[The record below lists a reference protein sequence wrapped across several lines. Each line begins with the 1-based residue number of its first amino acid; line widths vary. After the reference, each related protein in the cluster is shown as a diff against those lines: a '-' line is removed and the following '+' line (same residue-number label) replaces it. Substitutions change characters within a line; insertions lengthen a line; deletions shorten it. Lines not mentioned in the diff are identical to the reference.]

1 VIMKKK
7 IIMAMFLVLM
17 FTFFITA
24 TPVDLKFDKYHSP
37 NEIEQTL
44 KSWAQANPQIAV
56 IHSLAESPGNHPVSL
71 IEIGPEITKAEKT
84 LPAVFVAANM
94 DGTIPLSSEAA
105 LYLIKLVLDK
115 QDIRKDK
122 TWYILPLGN
131 PDAAAHYFQ
140 KPLIQDARNNRPVN
154 DDKDDAVDE
163 DGPDDLNQDGI
174 ISTMR
179 VKDPQG
185 EWMPIPGELRLMK
198 KADPVKGETG
208 IYKLYTEGIDNDQ
221 DGQYNEDGHGG
232 VNIGIN
238 FPHLFKFHTEDGG
251 LWAGSEE
258 ESFHL
263 IKFVNDH
270 REIALVFTFGAS
282 NFCLNPPRGGRK
294 GEADLTRIK
303 IPERFASFMN
313 ADPDKT
319 YTLDEIMDM
328 VKDLVPSGMEV
339 TESMIASFLGLGAVV
354 NPLPEDLKFYK
365 ELSEKYKEFLKENKL
380 DAKRLDPDQDKDG
393 SFELWAYY
401 HLGLPSFALDFWTLP
416 EAKDEKEKEP
426 EITPEKLENMTNE
439 EFIALGE
446 DKINEFLKSAGA
458 PDNFKAKMVIDAVKN
473 GMMTTKRMAE
483 MMQQMPK
490 PPSKEGIDP
499 KDKSLLAFSDK
510 ELNGK
515 GFLNWTAFNHPTLG
529 EVEIGGA
536 VPFTDNTPPER
547 MIEDLLKGQVPWVFE
562 ISGKLA
568 KIEINSIK
576 VEALGGGLYR
586 LKVWVENTGYIPYP
600 TAMGQRNN
608 RILPVIVTLEGE
620 GFEIIEGKKRTL
632 IQNIPGL
639 KAQEVNWII
648 LCQRPVNI
656 KVNTQTN
663 IAWNDSQTIT
673 VGGK

>member
-1 VIMKKK
+1 MKKK
-7 IIMAMFLVLM
+7 ISMTMFSALM
-17 FTFFITA
+17 FAFFLTA
-24 TPVDLKFDKYHSP
+24 APADLTFDKYHTP
-37 NEIEQTL
+37 QEIQQAL
-44 KSWAQANPQIAV
+44 RSWAQANPQISV
-56 IHSLAESPGNHPVSL
+56 IHSLAVSPGNHPVSL
-71 IEIGPEITKAEKT
+71 IEIGPEITKAVKT

-94 DGTIPLSSEAA
+94 EGIVPLSSEAA
-105 LYLIKLVLDK
+105 LYLIKMILEK
-115 QDIRKDK
+115 PDIRQDK

-140 KPLIQDARNNRPVN
+140 KPLLLDVRNNSPVN

-185 EWMPIPGELRLMK
+185 DWMPISGEPRLMK
-198 KADPVKGETG
+198 KADPIKGETG
-208 IYKLYTEGIDNDQ
+208 IYNLYTEGIDNDQ
-221 DGQYNEDGHGG
+221 DGEYNEDGPGG

-251 LWAGSEE
+251 VWAGSEE
-258 ESFHL
+258 ESYHL
-263 IKFVNDH
+263 IKFVNNH
-270 REIALVFTFGAS
+270 REIALIFTFGSS

-328 VKDLVPSGMEV
+328 VKDLVPPGMEV

-354 NPLPEDLKFYK
+354 NPLPEDLKFYQ

-380 DAKRLDPDQDKDG
+380 DAKRLDPAQDKDG

-401 HLGLPSFALDFWTLP
+401 QLGLPSFALDFWTLP

-426 EITPEKLENMTNE
+426 EITPDKLENMTDE

-483 MMQQMPK
+483 MMKQMPK

-499 KDKSLLAFSDK
+499 KDKSLLTFSDK
-510 ELNGK
+510 ELDGK
-515 GFLNWTAFNHPTLG
+515 GFVNWTAFKHPTLG

-547 MIEDLLKGQVPWVFE
+547 MIDDLLKGQVPWVFE
-562 ISGKLA
+562 LAGQLA
-568 KIEINSIK
+568 KIEIDSTK

-586 LKVWVENTGYIPYP
+586 LKVWVKNNGYLPYP
-600 TAMGQRNN
+600 TAMGQRNT
-608 RILPVIVTLEGE
+608 RILPIIVTLEGE
-620 GFEIIEGKKRTL
+620 DFKIIEGKKRTL
-632 IQNIPGL
+632 IQTIPGL
-639 KAQEVNWII
+639 KAQEVSWIV
-648 LCQRPVNI
+648 LCDKKVNI

>member
-1 VIMKKK
+1 
-7 IIMAMFLVLM
+7 MFSALM
-17 FTFFITA
+17 FAFFLTA
-24 TPVDLKFDKYHSP
+24 APADLTFDKYHTP
-37 NEIEQTL
+37 QEIQQAL
-44 KSWAQANPQIAV
+44 RSWAQANPQISV
-56 IHSLAESPGNHPVSL
+56 IHSLAVSPGNHPVSL
-71 IEIGPEITKAEKT
+71 IEIGPEITKAVKT

-94 DGTIPLSSEAA
+94 EGIVPLSSEAA
-105 LYLIKLVLDK
+105 LYLIKMILEK
-115 QDIRKDK
+115 PDIRQDK

-140 KPLIQDARNNRPVN
+140 KPLLLDVRNNSPVN

-185 EWMPIPGELRLMK
+185 DWMPISGEPRLMK
-198 KADPVKGETG
+198 KADPIKGETG
-208 IYKLYTEGIDNDQ
+208 IYNLYTEGIDNDQ
-221 DGQYNEDGHGG
+221 DGEYNEDGPGG

-251 LWAGSEE
+251 VWAGSEE
-258 ESFHL
+258 ESYHL
-263 IKFVNDH
+263 IKFVNNH
-270 REIALVFTFGAS
+270 REIALIFTFGSS

-328 VKDLVPSGMEV
+328 VKDLVPPGMEV

-354 NPLPEDLKFYK
+354 NPLPEDLKFYQ

-380 DAKRLDPDQDKDG
+380 DAKRLDPAQDKDG

-401 HLGLPSFALDFWTLP
+401 QLGLPSFALDFWTLP

-426 EITPEKLENMTNE
+426 EITPDKLENMTDE

-483 MMQQMPK
+483 MMKQMPK

-499 KDKSLLAFSDK
+499 KDKSLLTFSDK
-510 ELNGK
+510 ELDGK
-515 GFLNWTAFNHPTLG
+515 GFVNWTAFKHPTLG

-547 MIEDLLKGQVPWVFE
+547 MIDDLLKGQVPWVFE
-562 ISGKLA
+562 LAGQLA
-568 KIEINSIK
+568 KIEIDSTK

-586 LKVWVENTGYIPYP
+586 LKVWVKNNGYLPYP
-600 TAMGQRNN
+600 TAMGQRNT
-608 RILPVIVTLEGE
+608 RILPIIVTLEGE
-620 GFEIIEGKKRTL
+620 DFKIIEGKKRTL
-632 IQNIPGL
+632 IQTIPGL
-639 KAQEVNWII
+639 KAQEVSWIV
-648 LCQRPVNI
+648 LCDKKVNI

>member
-1 VIMKKK
+1 MKKK
-7 IIMAMFLVLM
+7 ISMTMFSALM
-17 FTFFITA
+17 LAFSLTA
-24 TPVDLKFDKYHSP
+24 APADLTFDKYHNP
-37 NEIEQTL
+37 QEIQQAVR
-44 KSWAQANPQIAV
+44 SWAQANPQISV
-56 IHSLAESPGNHPVSL
+56 IHSLAVSPGNHPVSL
-71 IEIGPEITKAEKT
+71 IEIGPEITKAVKT

-94 DGTIPLSSEAA
+94 EGIVPLSSEAA
-105 LYLIKLVLDK
+105 LYLIKLVLNK
-115 QDIRKDK
+115 PEMRNDK

-131 PDAAAHYFQ
+131 PDAADHYFQ
-140 KPLIQDARNNRPVN
+140 KPLLLDARNNSSVN

-163 DGPDDLNQDGI
+163 DAPDDLNQDGI

-185 EWMPIPGELRLMK
+185 EWMPISGESRLMK
-198 KADPVKGETG
+198 KADPIKGENG

-258 ESFHL
+258 ESYQL
-263 IKFVNDH
+263 IKFVNIH
-270 REIALVFTFGAS
+270 REIAMVFTFGAS

-313 ADPDKT
+313 ADPEKT
-319 YTLDEIMDM
+319 YTLEEIMDM
-328 VKDLVPSGMEV
+328 VKDLVPPGMEV

-354 NPLPEDLKFYK
+354 NPLPEDLKFYQ
-365 ELSEKYKEFLKENKL
+365 ELSDKYKEFLKENKL
-380 DAKRLDPDQDKDG
+380 DAKRLDPAQDKDG

-426 EITPEKLENMTNE
+426 EITPDKLENMTDE

-458 PDNFKAKMVIDAVKN
+458 PDNFKAKMVIDTVKN

-483 MMQQMPK
+483 MMRQMPK

-510 ELNGK
+510 ELEGK
-515 GFLNWTAFNHPTLG
+515 GFVNWTAFKHPTLG

-562 ISGKLA
+562 IAGKLA
-568 KIEINSIK
+568 KIEIKSTK

-586 LKVWVENTGYIPYP
+586 LKVWVENTGYLPYP
-600 TAMGQRNN
+600 TAMGQRNT
-608 RILPVIVTLEGE
+608 RILPVIVTLEGSD
-620 GFEIIEGKKRTL
+620 FEIIEGKKRTL

-639 KAQEVNWII
+639 KAHEVSWIL
-648 LCQRPVNI
+648 LCQKPVNI

-663 IAWNDSQTIT
+663 IAWNDSQIIT